1 MAGRAGWRDMTGQ
14 EAEPANVVS
23 LAVSRPGH
31 SIGRSE
37 LLRVLNR
44 GVGASIVDEIIV
56 GVGTDI
62 IEGRLRPGDDLN
74 SVELARTFGSSRTP
88 VREALL
94 TLEREGFVEISAHRR
109 PRVAVLRMPE
119 VRELYHLRA
128 DLYAMVSRA
137 VVEVAEDHELN
148 RLRVLLDEL
157 AAAAAQGNVD
167 LYFWVN
173 VQFRNT
179 EAAISRNGSLRRVL
193 DSLGLRMLQLR
204 HVSLSLPGRLENSVA
219 DHERLL
225 RAYQERDAELAA
237 ALTKSLVLGGLAALE
252 RFGWDGF
259 VPAAGSQ
266 A

>member
-1 MAGRAGWRDMTGQ
+1 MAKGS
-14 EAEPANVVS
+14 EPANVVS
-23 LAVSRPGH
+23 LAVSRPGQ

-44 GVGASIVDEIIV
+44 GEGDSSIVDEIIV

-74 SVELARTFGSSRTP
+74 SVELARTYRSSRTP

-109 PRVAVLRMPE
+109 PRVAVLRMQE

-128 DLYAMVSRA
+128 DLYGMVSRA
-137 VVEVAEDHELN
+137 VVDVAEDDDLT
-148 RLRVLLDEL
+148 RLRVLQDQL
-157 AAAAAQGNVD
+157 AAAAANNDVD

-179 EAAISRNGSLRRVL
+179 EAVISRNRSLRRVL

-204 HVSLSLPGRLENSVA
+204 HVSLSLPGRLDRSVA

-225 RAYQERDAELAA
+225 RAYEDRDAELAA
-237 ALTKSLVLGGLAALE
+237 ALTKSLVLGGLRAIE
-252 RFGWDGF
+252 RFGWEGF

-266 A
+266 G

>member
-1 MAGRAGWRDMTGQ
+1 MGTLPVTASTAGQ
-14 EAEPANVVS
+14 
-23 LAVSRPGH
+23 

-44 GVGASIVDEIIV
+44 GEGVSIVDEIIV

-74 SVELARTFGSSRTP
+74 SVDLARTFGSSRTP

-94 TLEREGFVEISAHRR
+94 TLEREGFVEITAHRR
-109 PRVAVLRMPE
+109 PRVAPLRLAE

-137 VVEVAEDHELN
+137 VVAVASDDDLDGL
-148 RLRVLLDEL
+148 RLLQDEL
-157 AAAAAQGNVD
+157 TTAERDGDVD
-167 LYFWVN
+167 RYFWIN

-179 EAAISRNGSLRRVL
+179 EAVISRNRTLRRVL

-204 HVSLSLPGRLENSVA
+204 HVSLSMPGRLGRSLS

-225 RAYQERDAELAA
+225 QAYDDRDGELAA
-237 ALTKSLVLGGLAALE
+237 ALTKSLVMGGLAAIE
-252 RFGWDGF
+252 RVGWDG
-259 VPAAGSQ
+259 
-266 A
+266 

>member
-1 MAGRAGWRDMTGQ
+1 MNPEQ
-14 EAEPANVVS
+14 EGPANVVP
-23 LAVSRPGH
+23 LGVSTAGQ

-44 GVGASIVDEIIV
+44 GEGGSIVDEIIV

-74 SVELARTFGSSRTP
+74 SVELARAYGSSRTP

-109 PRVAVLRMPE
+109 PRVAPLRMQE

-137 VVEVAEDHELN
+137 VVQVADGHDLTN
-148 RLRVLLDEL
+148 LHLLQDQLE
-157 AAAAAQGNVD
+157 AAAAAGDVD
-167 LYFWVN
+167 LYFWTN

-179 EAAISRNGSLRRVL
+179 EAAISRNGTLRRVL
-193 DSLGLRMLQLR
+193 DTLGLRMLQLR
-204 HVSLSLPGRLENSVA
+204 HVSLSKPGRLDRSVA
-219 DHERLL
+219 DHARLL
-225 RAYQERDAELAA
+225 QAYEDRDGELAA
-237 ALTKSLVLGGLAALE
+237 ALTKSLVMGGLAAIE
-252 RFGWDGF
+252 RFGWNGCL
-259 VPAAGSQ
+259 PAAEPRG
-266 A
+266 

>member
-1 MAGRAGWRDMTGQ
+1 MSHDQAD
-14 EAEPANVVS
+14 PATVVP
-23 LAVSRPGH
+23 LGTARPGE

-44 GVGASIVDEIIV
+44 GEGGSIVDEIIV

-74 SVELARTFGSSRTP
+74 SVELARAFGSSRTP

-94 TLEREGFVEISAHRR
+94 TLEREGFVETLAHRR
-109 PRVAVLRMPE
+109 PRVAPLQMNE

-137 VVEVAEDHELN
+137 VVAVAEDADLDQ
-148 RLRVLLDEL
+148 LRVLQTPL
-157 AAAAAQGNVD
+157 AAAAEVGDIDA
-167 LYFWVN
+167 YFWVN

-179 EAAISRNGSLRRVL
+179 EAAIARNGTLRRVL
-193 DSLGLRMLQLR
+193 DTLGLRMLQLR
-204 HVSLSLPGRLENSVA
+204 HVSLTQPGRLDRSVA

-225 RAYQERDAELAA
+225 RAYEDRDEELAA
-237 ALTKSLVLGGLAALE
+237 ALTKSLVMGGLAAIE
-252 RFGWDGF
+252 RFGWDGASGN
-259 VPAAGSQ
+259 VRSRA
-266 A
+266 

>member
-1 MAGRAGWRDMTGQ
+1 MEATPITASTAGQ
-14 EAEPANVVS
+14 
-23 LAVSRPGH
+23 

-44 GVGASIVDEIIV
+44 GEGVSIVDEIIV

-74 SVELARTFGSSRTP
+74 SVDLARIFGSSRTP

-94 TLEREGFVEISAHRR
+94 TLEREGFVEITAHRR
-109 PRVAVLRMPE
+109 PRVAPLRIEE

-128 DLYAMVSRA
+128 DLYAMVSRSVVA
-137 VVEVAEDHELN
+137 VAADEDLNGLRELQAELTIAERDN
-148 RLRVLLDEL
+148 D
-157 AAAAAQGNVD
+157 VD
-167 LYFWVN
+167 RYFWLN

-179 EAAISRNGSLRRVL
+179 EAVISRNRTLRRVL

-204 HVSLSLPGRLENSVA
+204 HVSLSMPGRLNRSLR

-225 RAYQERDAELAA
+225 QAYQDRDGDLAA
-237 ALTKSLVLGGLAALE
+237 ALTKSLVMGGLAAIE
-252 RFGWDGF
+252 RFGWDGD
-259 VPAAGSQ
+259 VPAATEQSNTG
-266 A
+266 